1 MRKFR
6 NKDMM
11 SESQLGVGA
20 RRLGMLPKIKK
31 SSIVPV
37 IFLILVCPALGILDD
52 LKSTLAGAK
61 KYFDDLAPYISDGI
75 KMVDRVEKF
84 VDSTIGEDCTFE
96 CRRGLEPR

>member
-1 MRKFR
+1 MRKFK
-6 NKDMM
+6 NKDMV

-20 RRLGMLPKIKK
+20 RHIVMCPRNKK
-31 SSIVPV
+31 SSIIMV
-37 IFLILVCPALGILDD
+37 IFLILVCPAHAILDD

>member
-1 MRKFR
+1 M
-6 NKDMM
+6 
-11 SESQLGVGA
+11 
-20 RRLGMLPKIKK
+20 
-31 SSIVPV
+31 SSIFP
-37 IFLILVCPALGILDD
+37 LILLIVVGPALCILDD

-61 KYFDDLAPYISDGI
+61 KYFDGLVPYISDGI

>member
-1 MRKFR
+1 
-6 NKDMM
+6 M
-11 SESQLGVGA
+11 SESEHGA
-20 RRLGMLPKIKK
+20 RRLGMVPTIKK
-31 SSIVPV
+31 SSIILV
-37 IFLILVCPALGILDD
+37 IFLILVCPAHGILDD

-61 KYFDDLAPYISDGI
+61 KYFDDLAPFISDGI